1 MSQQSAVTAVDVMT
15 ALEARTL
22 WKHGLSGVPKRRDAR

>member
-1 MSQQSAVTAVDVMT
+1 MAVMT

-22 WKHGLSGVPKRRDAR
+22 ADNFAELRMMGAERLAQ